1 MAKEKKHTI
10 RFYQAV
16 DAVVLT
22 LLENSRYLK
31 RERSKELTSIVKE
44 QLQCTARTAQRYIHE
59 ARKEILKI
67 GNEKREIAF
76 IKEIRDREYLL
87 AKTKVGEYK
96 DYKLALEI
104 MKDRA
109 KLFGLYVEK
118 VEHSGKIALERID
131 FNNLSK
137 EQLRKIAQAKSEEE
151 LIQILNEFNIT
162 TN

>member
-1 MAKEKKHTI
+1 MAKERKHTI

-31 RERSKELTSIVKE
+31 RERSKELTAIVKE

-59 ARKEILKI
+59 ARKEIRKI
-67 GNEKREIAF
+67 GSEKREAAF
-76 IKEIRDREYLL
+76 IREVRDREYLI
-87 AKTKVGEYK
+87 AKTKYGKEK

-131 FNNLSK
+131 FHKLNK
-137 EQLRKIAQAKSEEE
+137 EQLRKIAQTKTEEE
-151 LIQILNEFNIT
+151 LITLLNEFNIT
-162 TN
+162 TS